1 MRHRRPLLLMTYP
14 VRPFNEEEPA
24 LPIPIGIW
32 HIRHQLQ
39 VVLPNGKVVC
49 PLGGGYMMRPV
60 TVKEL
65 IQREL
70 TVPSTQTS
78 PQYLCSNKS
87 PPSVGSDLADGQT

>member
-1 MRHRRPLLLMTYP
+1 MRHRRPLFLTTYP
-14 VRPFNEEEPA
+14 VRPFNKEKPT

-39 VVLPNGKVVC
+39 VLLPNGKVVC
-49 PLGGGYMMRPV
+49 PLERRYVMRPV

-65 IQREL
+65 VQREL
-70 TVPSTQTS
+70 TVPSTKTS

>member
-1 MRHRRPLLLMTYP
+1 MSHRRPLLLMTYS

-39 VVLPNGKVVC
+39 VLLPDGKVVC
-49 PLGGGYMMRPV
+49 PLGRRYVMRPV

-65 IQREL
+65 VQREL
-70 TVPSTQTS
+70 TVPPTKPS
-78 PQYLCSNKS
+78 P
-87 PPSVGSDLADGQT
+87 